1 MRFLTHFLLSV
12 VGALALA
19 CALSYPLFELLVP
32 YAPHLRFDR
41 LATRLFQLMIVII
54 LIGLCRA
61 HRINSRE
68 QFGLGA
74 NGRTFGAQLGRGWLL
89 GILSL
94 APVAVWILAQQIRT
108 FQSPE
113 SPFALAKLLG
123 SALVTGWAVAWFEE
137 VLFRGVLQK
146 SLRPLFLS
154 AWPTFLILS
163 AFFASVHFLSRT
175 AIPAESVTPHSGWL
189 LWQGLYAS
197 FLTPERIVDAL
208 VALFVVGVFLSWL
221 TERSGTLALAIGTH
235 AGWVTIIKLTIG
247 LSTLSPA
254 VTSLDGVNPQDGF
267 VGWAVAVWSIL
278 LLIVLI
284 TEPKALGQWLYPE
297 RYSTDRG

>member
-1 MRFLTHFLLSV
+1 M
-12 VGALALA
+12 
-19 CALSYPLFELLVP
+19 
-32 YAPHLRFDR
+32 
-41 LATRLFQLMIVII
+41 
-54 LIGLCRA
+54 
-61 HRINSRE
+61 
-68 QFGLGA
+68 
-74 NGRTFGAQLGRGWLL
+74 
-89 GILSL
+89 
-94 APVAVWILAQQIRT
+94 
-108 FQSPE
+108 
-113 SPFALAKLLG
+113 
-123 SALVTGWAVAWFEE
+123 
-137 VLFRGVLQK
+137 
-146 SLRPLFLS
+146 
-154 AWPTFLILS
+154 
-163 AFFASVHFLSRT
+163 
-175 AIPAESVTPHSGWL
+175 
-189 LWQGLYAS
+189 
-197 FLTPERIVDAL
+197 TPERIVDAL

>member
-1 MRFLTHFLLSV
+1 MCIR
-12 VGALALA
+12 
-19 CALSYPLFELLVP
+19 
-32 YAPHLRFDR
+32 DR
-41 LATRLFQLMIVII
+41 
-54 LIGLCRA
+54 
-61 HRINSRE
+61 
-68 QFGLGA
+68 
-74 NGRTFGAQLGRGWLL
+74 L

>member
-1 MRFLTHFLLSV
+1 MRFLTHFLLGV

-19 CALSYPLFELLVP
+19 CALSYPLFELVVP

-61 HRINSRE
+61 HHINSRE

-74 NGRTFGAQLGRGWLL
+74 NRRALGAQLGRGWLL

-208 VALFVVGVFLSWL
+208 LALFVVGVFLSWL
-221 TERSGTLALAIGTH
+221 TERSGTIALAIGTR
-235 AGWVTIIKLTIG
+235 INCNKF
-247 LSTLSPA
+247 TLFIFFYSCFFL
-254 VTSLDGVNPQDGF
+254 LD
-267 VGWAVAVWSIL
+267 S
-278 LLIVLI
+278 
-284 TEPKALGQWLYPE
+284 
-297 RYSTDRG
+297 